1 MKKLLIAFM
10 VTVAVTPAFA
20 RVKLRA
26 GDNNRCFGADNIYTL
41 NSPLYT
47 LIKTGQSPVF
57 I

>member
-26 GDNNRCFGADNIYTL
+26 GGNRAVVVISY
-41 NSPLYT
+41 
-47 LIKTGQSPVF
+47 LIGGIILHCVF
-57 I
+57 IITKSAI